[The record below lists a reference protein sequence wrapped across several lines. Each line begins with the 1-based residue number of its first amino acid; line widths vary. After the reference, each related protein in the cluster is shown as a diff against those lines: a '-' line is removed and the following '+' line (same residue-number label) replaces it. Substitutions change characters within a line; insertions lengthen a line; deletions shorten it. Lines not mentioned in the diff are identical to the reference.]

1 MIRTRTTCDKCN
13 KEISLSNFNRHYET
27 CKGHNAKKIR
37 GIDYDPNARFKD
49 PSYIR
54 PNAWNKGLTKD
65 TSEIVAQIGKT
76 YSDKVKSGDIVIIPK
91 KPTDETK
98 KKISESMKKAHDE
111 GRAWNIGKSRWNNL
125 PSYPEQF
132 FMDVIQNEF
141 LDKNYVREYPFGKYS
156 IDFAWPHLKK
166 AIEIDGEQHQ
176 RFSEI
181 AERDRLK
188 DELLIQN
195 SWEVLRIPWKTFCTN
210 TKQTIQECII
220 FINSR

>member
-1 MIRTRTTCDKCN
+1 MIRTRISCDKCN
-13 KEISLSNFNRHYET
+13 KEISLSNFDRHYGS
-27 CKGHNAKKIR
+27 CKGPRVKKIR

-49 PSYIR
+49 HSYDRPS
-54 PNAWNKGLTKD
+54 AWNKGLNKD

-91 KPTDETK
+91 TPSAETK
-98 KKISESMKKAHDE
+98 QKISESMKLAHSE

-132 FMDVIQNEF
+132 FMLVIQNEF
-141 LDKNYVREYPFGKYS
+141 LDRNYVREYPFGKYS

-188 DELLIQN
+188 DKLLIQN
-195 SWEVLRIPWKTFCTN
+195 SWEVLRIPWKTFCKK
-210 TKQTIQECII
+210 TKQTIRECKD
-220 FINSR
+220 FIHSQ